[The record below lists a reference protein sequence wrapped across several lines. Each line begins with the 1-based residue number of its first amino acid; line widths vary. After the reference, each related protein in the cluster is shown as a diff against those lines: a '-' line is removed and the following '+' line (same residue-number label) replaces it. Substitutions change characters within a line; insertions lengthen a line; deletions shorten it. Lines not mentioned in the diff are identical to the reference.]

1 MLARTDSES
10 DLGLWDIVLTS
21 TLSSKPWMYS
31 TLSTFA
37 LFAPPPADIAAL
49 FRSAPLLRLLL
60 LLLTVQPP
68 RALASWSSSSAAC

>member
-37 LFAPPPADIAAL
+37 LFPPPAADIAGL
-49 FRSAPLLRLLL
+49 FRAIDARRRRTCAVGSRG
-60 LLLTVQPP
+60 
-68 RALASWSSSSAAC
+68 RAGGADAGAF